1 MSTTGTASPAVGNG
15 DKKTRILDAA
25 RELFA
30 ANGFDGNGIRDIAR
44 HADVSVSM
52 VSYHYGGKLGVLR
65 AIMSDFF
72 EEYSRIVQAAVS
84 EEEQLEGKIR
94 RLVAETTR
102 FMKGRQDV
110 FRIVV
115 TELPHL
121 PAEASGFEAQYL
133 RLVRELMDE
142 WLLPSIAVSPGAS
155 NGGVR
160 SREGQS
166 ETESDGVPRGVSRNG
181 ELHAGDPRV
190 GGHCLD
196 ADALHRIVGPAL
208 LSMIYST
215 FLFGRGLEKAFC
227 FTRDDDF
234 FDEYTSLISR
244 LIIAGIREIVL
255 GGGDP
260 DSGSEGSGGD
270 GPGDAD

>member
-1 MSTTGTASPAVGNG
+1 MSTKGAASPAVGNG

-44 HADVSVSM
+44 HAGVSVSM

-72 EEYSRIVQAAVS
+72 VEYSQIVQAAVS
-84 EEEQLEGKIR
+84 EEEQFEGKVR
-94 RLVAETTR
+94 RLVTETTR
-102 FMKGRQDV
+102 FMKDRQDV

-133 RLVRELMDE
+133 SLVRELMDE
-142 WLLPSIAVSPGAS
+142 WLLPSIAVSPGPS
-155 NGGVR
+155 NGGFR
-160 SREGQS
+160 SQQER
-166 ETESDGVPRGVSRNG
+166 SDPERDDGSNG
-181 ELHAGDPRV
+181 N
-190 GGHCLD
+190 GHCLD

-244 LIIAGIREIVL
+244 LIIAGIREVVP
-255 GGGDP
+255 GGDAP
-260 DSGSEGSGGD
+260 GG
-270 GPGDAD
+270 AD